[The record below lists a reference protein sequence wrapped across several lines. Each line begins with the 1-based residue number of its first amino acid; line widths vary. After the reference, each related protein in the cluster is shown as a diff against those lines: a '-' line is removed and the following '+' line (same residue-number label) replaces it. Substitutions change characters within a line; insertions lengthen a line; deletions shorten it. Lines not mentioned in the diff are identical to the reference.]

1 MMPMARGASNN
12 LAQPAGG
19 GAVEQGS
26 LSPLGET
33 HEAAQSRRARH
44 PAYRQARDA
53 IAPFEE
59 LARVV
64 ILRRQA
70 LGLTQQALADR
81 MGTSYSAVS
90 RLESGQHR
98 TSLATLQRLA
108 GALDLELTLDFQ
120 ATSEDPDAIPGRA
133 EPAGERT
140 GQPLAFAARVRLS

>member
-12 LAQPAGG
+12 LAQPAEG

-33 HEAAQSRRARH
+33 HEAAQSRRARN
-44 PAYRQARDA
+44 PVYREAHDA

-98 TSLATLQRLA
+98 ASLATLERLA

-120 ATSEDPDAIPGRA
+120 ATSGDPDETPGRA
-133 EPAGERT
+133 ESAGERT
-140 GQPLAFAARVRLS
+140 GPPLTFAARVRLS

>member
-12 LAQPAGG
+12 LAQPAEG

-33 HEAAQSRRARH
+33 HGAAQSRRARN
-44 PAYRQARDA
+44 PAYRRAHDA

-64 ILRRQA
+64 ILRRRA
-70 LGLTQQALADR
+70 LGLTQQVLADR

-108 GALDLELTLDFQ
+108 GALEFELTLDFQ
-120 ATSEDPDAIPGRA
+120 ALSDDPDETPGRA
-133 EPAGERT
+133 ESAGERT
-140 GQPLAFAARVRLS
+140 GPPLTFAARVRLS